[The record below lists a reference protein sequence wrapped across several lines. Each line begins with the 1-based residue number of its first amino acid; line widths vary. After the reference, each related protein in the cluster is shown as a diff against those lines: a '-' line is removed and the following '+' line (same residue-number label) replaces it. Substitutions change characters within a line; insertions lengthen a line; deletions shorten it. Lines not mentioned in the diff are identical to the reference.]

1 MSETSLSRTAP
12 LKVGVVGV
20 GWAGQQHIK
29 AFSKVDGVEVV
40 AVAGMEAELLAQLQS
55 EYTIPNGFARWEDLL
70 ELDGLDAISV
80 AVPTFLHAPITV
92 AALARGLHVLSEKP
106 LARNGEEG
114 AAMVAAARQAGR
126 VLDVVFNHRRRGDVK
141 KLKSIIDGGELGR
154 PYYAKASWL
163 RRRGIPTLGS
173 WFTNPDLAGGGPLA
187 DIGVHVLDYALHLL
201 GEPKVISVS
210 ASTYSELGSQGR
222 GGDANY
228 IAASANNKFE
238 VEDFASAFIRLE
250 GGVTLVVEAGWASY
264 RDPADLMDF
273 RVYGTDGGAELRA
286 AHSHQVSDSGL
297 RIFTDKEEVNA
308 DYVAE
313 PLEDGNHQAVVD
325 EFVAAIR
332 GGAEVWGRYD
342 GSVAL
347 TRALI
352 IDACYKSALEQREVR
367 L

>member
-1 MSETSLSRTAP
+1 MTVPAT

-29 AFSKVDGVEVV
+29 AFSNVDGVEVV
-40 AVAGMEAELLAQLQS
+40 AVAGMEAELLAQLQT
-55 EYTIPNGFARWEDLL
+55 EYKIPNGFARWEELL

-80 AVPTFLHAPITV
+80 AVPTFLHAPITI
-92 AALARGLHVLSEKP
+92 AALERGLHVLSEKP

-126 VLDVVFNHRRRGDVK
+126 VLDVVFNHRRRGDIK
-141 KLKSIIDGGELGR
+141 KLKNIIDDGELGR

-173 WFTNPDLAGGGPLA
+173 WFTNPELAGGGPLA

-201 GEPKVISVS
+201 GEPKVVSVS
-210 ASTYSELGSQGR
+210 ASAYSELGTQGR

-250 GGVTLVVEAGWASY
+250 GGVTLVLEAGWASY

-273 RVYGTDGGAELRA
+273 RVYGTDGGAELRVA
-286 AHSHQVSDSGL
+286 QSQEIADAGL

-313 PLEDGNHQAVVD
+313 TLDDGNHQAVVD

-332 GGAEVWGRYD
+332 GGEEAWGAFD

>member
-1 MSETSLSRTAP
+1 MSDEIMPAT

-20 GWAGQQHIK
+20 GWAGQQHVK
-29 AFSKVDGVEVV
+29 AFSAIDGVDIV
-40 AVAGMEAELLAQLQS
+40 AVAGMETDLLASIQA
-55 EYTIPNGFARWEDLL
+55 EHNIPHGFARWEDLMEL
-70 ELDGLDAISV
+70 EGLDAVSV

-92 AALARGLHVLSEKP
+92 AALERGLHVLSEKP

-114 AAMVAAARQAGR
+114 AAMVAAARKAGR

-141 KLKSIIDGGELGR
+141 KLKSIIDDGALGR

-173 WFTNPDLAGGGPLA
+173 WFTNPELAGGGPLA

-222 GGDANY
+222 GGDTNY
-228 IAASANNKFE
+228 IAASSNHKFE

-250 GGVTLVVEAGWASY
+250 GGVTLMVEAGWASY

-286 AHSHQVSDSGL
+286 AQSQEVSDSGL
-297 RIFTDKEEVNA
+297 RIFTDDGDVNA
-308 DYVAE
+308 DYTAE
-313 PLEDGNHQAVVD
+313 PLDDGNHPAVVE

-332 GGAEVWGRYD
+332 AGEGEWGNHD
-342 GSVAL
+342 GSIAL
-347 TRALI
+347 NRARV
-352 IDACYKSALEQREVR
+352 IDACYTSAREQREVR

>member
-1 MSETSLSRTAP
+1 MSDEIVPRT

-20 GWAGQQHIK
+20 GWAGQQHVK
-29 AFSKVDGVEVV
+29 AFNAIDGVEIV
-40 AVAGMEAELLAQLQS
+40 AIAGMESELL
-55 EYTIPNGFARWEDLL
+55 EEIRTEFDIPHGFSRWEDLV
-70 ELDGLDAISV
+70 ELVGLDAVSV

-92 AALARGLHVLSEKP
+92 AALERGLHVLSEKP

-114 AAMVAAARQAGR
+114 AAMVAAARKAGR

-141 KLKSIIDGGELGR
+141 KLKSIIDDGALGR

-173 WFTNPDLAGGGPLA
+173 WFTNPELAGGGPLA

-201 GEPKVISVS
+201 GEPKIISVS

-222 GGDANY
+222 GGDTNY
-228 IAASANNKFE
+228 IAASSNHQFA

-250 GGVTLVVEAGWASY
+250 GGMTLLVEAGWASY

-286 AHSHQVSDSGL
+286 AQSLDITDSGL
-297 RIFTDKEEVNA
+297 RIFTDDGEINA
-308 DYVAE
+308 DYTAE
-313 PLEDGNHQAVVD
+313 PLEDGNHPAVVE

-332 GGAEVWGRYD
+332 AGERQWGSHD
-342 GSVAL
+342 GSIAL
-347 TRALI
+347 NRALV
-352 IDACYKSALEQREVR
+352 IDACYRSAREQREVR